1 MNLLIIIDLQEAF
14 INENTKEAISK
25 IEKLIETNS
34 YDNIIF
40 TKFINSL
47 NNPVYTSIKW
57 DKCMS
62 LESQRI
68 LIDTKEYPV
77 FSKETYS
84 ILNSYLKDYL
94 VKNDIQKI
102 YLCGIDIECC
112 VLVSA
117 FNLFENNYDVYV
129 LKDYCF
135 SMNGKE
141 TYENAIGI
149 LKRNIGKDRVI

>member
-1 MNLLIIIDLQEAF
+1 
-14 INENTKEAISK
+14 
-25 IEKLIETNS
+25 
-34 YDNIIF
+34 
-40 TKFINSL
+40 
-47 NNPVYTSIKW
+47 
-57 DKCMS
+57 MS

-112 VLVSA
+112 VGVSI
-117 FNLFENNYDVYV
+117 D
-129 LKDYCF
+129 
-135 SMNGKE
+135 
-141 TYENAIGI
+141 I
-149 LKRNIGKDRVI
+149 